1 MPAFFRSLGSLEV
14 VDNGETLPTG
24 TPRTRTVLAILLAR
38 RGGLVGVDQ
47 LVDELWPDNPGA
59 DPRMLVHGYVS
70 RLRRS
75 LGPVASQ
82 IVTRKPGYLL
92 QVGDQDWDVHLFEQS
107 IMDARAARASGQ
119 LDRCIKL
126 LSEAQAQWT
135 GEPFADV
142 PPTATITAAATAL
155 GELRRAGLDEWFEAR
170 QAAGGDPELITDL
183 SHQVAAHPLREPL
196 VARLML
202 ALRRSGRRADA
213 LSIFRLT
220 RERLNTELGVEP
232 GADLQRLHQQVLQDV
247 DHPGITA
254 GEVPAQLPMSV
265 LGFVGRQRELT
276 ALTEADGVATITGTA
291 GVGKSALA
299 VHWAHRAQ
307 QRFPDGQLF
316 VNLRG
321 FGPERS
327 ALDPGEALL
336 GFLQTLGVE
345 ARRIPAGTPARAA
358 LYRSVLADRRVL
370 VLLDNARDVE
380 QVRPLL
386 PGAPGSLALITSRDQ
401 LTGLVAMEG
410 AHPVTLDVLSEAE
423 AVDLLTA
430 RLGAARLARHRSA
443 VGRIVRRCAGLPLAL
458 AVVAANSA
466 VEPGFALEAIASDLD
481 TGTLDAFGS
490 TDPQADLRSV
500 FSWSYRSLSADAARM
515 FRLLGL
521 HPGPD
526 ISVPAAAGLAAT
538 TLANARGLLLELNQA
553 QLIAQRRPGR
563 YASHDLLRTYAN
575 ELAGAFAPAKGPP
588 AR

>member
-1 MPAFFRSLGSLEV
+1 MAQTCTKYGRRSVPAFFRSLGSLEV

-92 QVGDQDWDVHLFEQS
+92 QVGEQDWDVHLFEQS

-142 PPTATITAAATAL
+142 PPTAAITAAATAL
-155 GELRRAGLDEWFEAR
+155 GELRRAGLEEWFEAR

-220 RERLNTELGVEP
+220 RDRLNTELGVEP

-247 DHPGITA
+247 DHPAVTA
-254 GEVPAQLPMSV
+254 GEVPAQLPMGV

-291 GVGKSALA
+291 GVGKTKS
-299 VHWAHRAQ
+299 
-307 QRFPDGQLF
+307 
-316 VNLRG
+316 
-321 FGPERS
+321 
-327 ALDPGEALL
+327 
-336 GFLQTLGVE
+336 
-345 ARRIPAGTPARAA
+345 
-358 LYRSVLADRRVL
+358 
-370 VLLDNARDVE
+370 
-380 QVRPLL
+380 
-386 PGAPGSLALITSRDQ
+386 
-401 LTGLVAMEG
+401 
-410 AHPVTLDVLSEAE
+410 
-423 AVDLLTA
+423 
-430 RLGAARLARHRSA
+430 
-443 VGRIVRRCAGLPLAL
+443 
-458 AVVAANSA
+458 
-466 VEPGFALEAIASDLD
+466 
-481 TGTLDAFGS
+481 
-490 TDPQADLRSV
+490 
-500 FSWSYRSLSADAARM
+500 
-515 FRLLGL
+515 
-521 HPGPD
+521 
-526 ISVPAAAGLAAT
+526 
-538 TLANARGLLLELNQA
+538 
-553 QLIAQRRPGR
+553 
-563 YASHDLLRTYAN
+563 
-575 ELAGAFAPAKGPP
+575 
-588 AR
+588 